1 MSSREQE
8 RAISEP
14 IRNFTATLVNRSHSI
29 FTDPMQSRD
38 ERAIWLAR
46 NVLPHEASLRAWLT
60 KRPVAGLEIDDIIQE
75 TYARL
80 STLASVEG
88 IRDPRSYMFRTA
100 HSVLVTF
107 IRKSRVI
114 SIRAFAQFEEEALVD
129 DEPGPEAIAIDR
141 DELTRLGRAI
151 AELPPRIREVFVLRR
166 VEGLSQR
173 EVAERLGL
181 SENTVE
187 KHMGGGLR
195 RLADFL
201 ANGGRVAHAASRDET
216 RGEEGAHA
224 ARDKRRD

>member
-1 MSSREQE
+1 M
-8 RAISEP
+8 SEP
-14 IRNFTATLVNRSHSI
+14 TRDFTATLANRSDSI
-29 FTDPMQSRD
+29 FTYPMQSRD

-46 NVLPHEASLRAWLT
+46 NVLPHEPAIRAWLR

-88 IRDPRSYMFRTA
+88 IHHPRSYIFRTA

-114 SIRAFAQFEEEALVD
+114 SIRAFAQFEEDSLVD

-141 DELTRLGRAI
+141 DELSRLGRAI
-151 AELPPRIREVFVLRR
+151 AELSPRIREVFVLRR

-173 EVAERLGL
+173 EVAKQLGL

-187 KHMGGGLR
+187 KHMGSGLR
-195 RLADFL
+195 RLAEFL
-201 ANGGRVAHAASRDET
+201 ANDGKVAHAASRAET
-216 RGEEGAHA
+216 RGEEGVHA